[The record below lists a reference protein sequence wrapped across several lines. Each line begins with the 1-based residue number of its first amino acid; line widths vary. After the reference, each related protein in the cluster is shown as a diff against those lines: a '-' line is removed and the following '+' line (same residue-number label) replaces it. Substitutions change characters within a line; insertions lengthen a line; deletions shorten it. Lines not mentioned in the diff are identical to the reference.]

1 MKVDLSFEEVAVLV
15 HLVEE
20 RTLHPLADIE
30 PPDEASRRARAA
42 LKSAGKKLSD
52 VLLDPSNIA
61 RDVRRSKDG

>member
-20 RTLHPLADIE
+20 RTLHPLAGVE

-42 LKSAGKKLSD
+42 LKSARE
-52 VLLDPSNIA
+52 V
-61 RDVRRSKDG
+61 VRRSKDEDG